1 MKLFVKLP
9 CWFRIDTPIGPYNP
23 DWAFV
28 TEREERL
35 YFVRETKSTSDDEA
49 RRTRENQKTACGKR
63 HFEALEVDFDVVTRL
78 SEVAM

>member
-1 MKLFVKLP
+1 MRLKARLQGLLLCCRVQFDFK
-9 CWFRIDTPIGPYNP
+9 IDTPIGPYNP

-28 TEREERL
+28 TED
-35 YFVRETKSTSDDEA
+35 SEA
-49 RRTRENQKTACGKR
+49 RRTQENQKTACGKR